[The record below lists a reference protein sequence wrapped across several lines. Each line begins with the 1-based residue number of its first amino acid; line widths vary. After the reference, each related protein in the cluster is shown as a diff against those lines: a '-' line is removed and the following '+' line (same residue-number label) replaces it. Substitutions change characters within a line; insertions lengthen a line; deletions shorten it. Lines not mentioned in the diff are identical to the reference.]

1 MYGTV
6 NTLIVISCN
15 IPEKLWITLVSN
27 EYVSL
32 NSSLHL
38 PQHYPDQKRFII
50 HSGIFY
56 WLVTYLSLASQSSA
70 QSRGAFK
77 DFHPTTPHLADYPAM
92 PSFFVCC
99 QNGDWGGGC

>member
-56 WLVTYLSLASQSSA
+56 WLVTYLL
-70 QSRGAFK
+70 
-77 DFHPTTPHLADYPAM
+77 
-92 PSFFVCC
+92 
-99 QNGDWGGGC
+99 